1 MCVCHWLVPGIV
13 QWVQQSWQFSHVGN
27 LTRQNHPDIPTTLIY
42 LSCNWDSFDW
52 GDFFIGAV
60 AWEDSGIWKQRPQKH
75 PENEFGCKAA
85 RKMEKKSPLSPL
97 QEKTLLHSHPSSY
110 PGYYCFCYMISLS
123 ARTIMFIVILPIIVK
138 QNYKPKVIPKKSWQ
152 GRWVILIVAQWKNQM
167 KLLHCPE
174 RVSMIKI
181 IAIILF
187 SETAQ

>member
-1 MCVCHWLVPGIV
+1 MWIQLVKFDDVSCVKYGNKWWWLLNTVVRMSLACPRNCTM
-13 QWVQQSWQFSHVGN
+13 VQQSWQFSHVGN

-85 RKMEKKSPLSPL
+85 RKMEKKNPLSPL

-110 PGYYCFCYMISLS
+110 PGYDSSFAYF
-123 ARTIMFIVILPIIVK
+123 F
-138 QNYKPKVIPKKSWQ
+138 
-152 GRWVILIVAQWKNQM
+152 
-167 KLLHCPE
+167 
-174 RVSMIKI
+174 
-181 IAIILF
+181 
-187 SETAQ
+187 